1 MKFFLTYTSW
11 RFVRFPMV
19 GERLPDKFWLGA
31 PLLTKI
37 VSTISDSILKTK
49 ICNQTC
55 FFPVLKK
62 KQKTKAKPNMP
73 LSSTYKPITRPS
85 GEQVIIFQSQG
96 STESSSQLPK
106 TPWGSTRK
114 FFMPIKAFTEENK
127 IKKKKKTDHF
137 LFQKK
142 FSFTYKFN
150 RVQIRK
156 QVQFTFKINTFWWK
170 QSTCR
175 IPQAEQGKTTQEKLL
190 FPHFHCSPVLI
201 CSSKKANLS

>member
-1 MKFFLTYTSW
+1 M
-11 RFVRFPMV
+11 
-19 GERLPDKFWLGA
+19 
-31 PLLTKI
+31 
-37 VSTISDSILKTK
+37 
-49 ICNQTC
+49 TC
-55 FFPVLKK
+55 FHSGVHIAHSDKIFKTLRKFCVIWSRTTWWLIEINGKSPQCSPIYASNFISVSKLKK
-62 KQKTKAKPNMP
+62 RFILVSKLLIMNLCIEM
-73 LSSTYKPITRPS
+73 I
-85 GEQVIIFQSQG
+85 
-96 STESSSQLPK
+96 
-106 TPWGSTRK
+106 
-114 FFMPIKAFTEENK
+114 
-127 IKKKKKTDHF
+127 DHF